1 MFLPI
6 SKKDMDVRGWQQLD
20 FVIVTGDA
28 YVDHHSYG
36 TAILGRLLERYGYKV
51 GILAEPDYNST
62 KDFKKFGKPRL
73 GFLINSGI
81 VDSMVNNYSVF
92 KRKRRVDDYAPG
104 GVFGRRPD
112 RAVIVY
118 SNRAREAYKDVPI
131 IIGGI
136 EASLRRFAHY
146 DYWDN
151 KIRRSILLDS
161 KADLLIYGMG
171 ERAVIE
177 IAEALDS
184 GIQIKDISWIKGTSF
199 TSKDLSSVY
208 DEVLL
213 PNYDKILNDKKEYC
227 KSFMLQYK
235 NNDFIN
241 GEVLVEKYT
250 ESQYV
255 VQNIPQAPLSGPELD
270 DIHEL
275 PYENEYHPIYE
286 KEGGIPGFRE
296 VKFSIVSSR
305 GCFGGCAFCAITY
318 HQGREV
324 RGRSKES
331 IVREAEMLTKKID
344 FKGYIHDVGGPTA
357 NFRLPACEKQ
367 LTEGVCKNKD
377 CLYPKPCGNLNIDH
391 KEYLD
396 ILKAVRNIEGIKKV
410 FIRSGIRYDYLMAD
424 KNHKEFMNELCEYHV
439 SGTLKVAPEHISDNV
454 LKYMRKPSKDVF
466 IKFVREYVKTNEKL
480 GKEQY
485 LIPYLI
491 SSHPG
496 STIDDAI
503 ELAIFLKEWGFIPDQ
518 VQDFYPTPGTYATCM
533 YYTGMDPFTM
543 EEVYVAKTLDD
554 KKKQRA
560 LLHFNKPYNKELV
573 IQTLQKNGREDLI
586 EYFYP
591 KGKNYGSNRRTT
603 SWNR

>member
-6 SKKDMDVRGWQQLD
+6 SKKDMDERAIDQLD

-51 GILAEPDYNST
+51 GILAEPDYNSA
-62 KDFKKFGKPRL
+62 KDFKRFGKPRL

-92 KRKRRVDDYAPG
+92 KRKRRVDEYAPG

-146 DYWDN
+146 DYWDD

-161 KADLLIYGMG
+161 RADLLIYGMG

-184 GIQIKDISWIKGTSF
+184 GIEVKDITWIKGTCF
-199 TSKDLSSVY
+199 TAKDLSSVY
-208 DEVLL
+208 DEVIL
-213 PNYDKILNDKKEYC
+213 PDYAEIAKDKRAYC

-235 NNDFIN
+235 NNDCIN
-241 GEVLVEKYT
+241 GEILVEKYT

-255 VQNIPQAPLSGPELD
+255 VQNIPQSPLNGQELD
-270 DIHEL
+270 DVYEL
-275 PYENEYHPIYE
+275 PYEDDYHPVYE
-286 KEGGIPGFRE
+286 KDGGIPGFRE

-331 IVREAEMLTKKID
+331 LVSEAEKLIKKDD

-377 CLYPKPCGNLNIDH
+377 CLYPKPCKNLNIDH
-391 KEYLD
+391 EEYLEV
-396 ILKAVRNIEGIKKV
+396 LKAVRNIEGIKKV

-424 KNHKEFMNELCEYHV
+424 KKHKEFINELCEYHV
-439 SGTLKVAPEHISDNV
+439 SGTLKVAPEHISDSV

-466 IKFVREYVKTNEKL
+466 IKFVREYFKTNEKL

-496 STIDDAI
+496 STINDAI

-533 YYTGMDPFTM
+533 YYTKMDPFTM
-543 EEVYVAKTLDD
+543 EDVYVAKTLDE
-554 KKKQRA
+554 KKRQRA
-560 LLHFNKPYNKELV
+560 LLHFNKPINKELV
-573 IQTLQKNGREDLI
+573 ISTLQKNGREDLVDF
-586 EYFYP
+586 FYP
-591 KGKNYGSNRRTT
+591 KGKNNGSNRRSKTR
-603 SWNR
+603 SR